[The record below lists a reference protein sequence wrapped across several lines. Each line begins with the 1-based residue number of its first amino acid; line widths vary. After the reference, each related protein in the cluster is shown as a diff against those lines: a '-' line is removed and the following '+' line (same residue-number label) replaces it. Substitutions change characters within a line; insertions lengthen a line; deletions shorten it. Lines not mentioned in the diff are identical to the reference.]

1 MAHIVVVGAGMGGL
15 AAAIRLRLAGHT
27 VAVYEANAY
36 VGGKLSVLQVGAY
49 RFDAGPSLFTQP
61 DYHAEL
67 FRLAGKNPANYFAY
81 KRLDTVCHYFWPDG
95 SSLQAPADPTALAK
109 ALATT
114 FGEDRAA
121 VEAYLARG
129 RKKFALAGDIF
140 LNNPLQRLGTFT
152 SAKAA
157 RAIAQIYKLQIFR
170 SLHGLH
176 RATFRHPHT
185 VQLFDRYATYNGSD
199 PYQASALYS
208 MIPSFEHGE
217 GAYFPTEGMASIGQ
231 SLYRLAEELG
241 VAFHFN
247 CPVLAI
253 ERAGNRVKGIRTA
266 AGPMAADAVV
276 SNADVTHLYRDL
288 MPAAPAPERA
298 LAQPLSTSA
307 VVFYW
312 GVRRSFGQLGLH
324 NIFFSGDYK
333 AEFEALFQSRRWP
346 ADPTVYVNIS
356 SKYKPDDAPAGAE
369 NWFVMV
375 NVPARTDLDT
385 PEAVAALRQTVL
397 RILSARL
404 GVEIE
409 PLIEAETLLTP
420 SSIQRRTSGWQGALY
435 GSNSNSLWSGFWRHP
450 NFSARYKGLFFT
462 GGTVHPGGGIPLA
475 LKSGQIAARLAQ
487 AYLQK

>member
-27 VAVYEANAY
+27 VAVYEANGY
-36 VGGKLSVLQVGAY
+36 VGGKLAVLQVGAY

-67 FRLAGKNPANYFAY
+67 FKLAGKNPADYFAY
-81 KRLDTVCHYFWPDG
+81 QRLQTVCHYFWPDG
-95 SSLQAPADPTALAK
+95 STLQAPADPAALAR
-109 ALATT
+109 ALEET
-114 FGEDRAA
+114 FGEDSTK
-121 VEAYLARG
+121 VKAYLARG

-157 RAIAQIYKLQIFR
+157 KAIMQIYKLQIFKR
-170 SLHGLH
+170 LHGLH
-176 RATFRHPHT
+176 AATFRHPHT
-185 VQLFDRYATYNGSD
+185 VQLFDRYATYNGSN

-231 SLYRLAEELG
+231 SLYRLATEIG
-241 VAFHFN
+241 VAFQFN
-247 CPVLAI
+247 TRVEAI
-253 ERAGNRVKGIRTA
+253 ERTGGRVSGIRTA
-266 AGPMAADAVV
+266 AGIVSADAVV

-312 GVRRSFGQLGLH
+312 GIRRSFGQLGLH
-324 NIFFSGDYK
+324 NIFFSADYK
-333 AEFEALFQSRRWP
+333 AEFKALFQTQQWP
-346 ADPTVYVNIS
+346 EDPTIYLNIS
-356 SKYKPDDAPAGAE
+356 AKYKPDDAPAGSE

-375 NVPARTDLDT
+375 NVPAQTALDT
-385 PEAVAALRQTVL
+385 PEALATLRQTVL

-404 GVEIE
+404 GTEIE
-409 PLIEAETLLTP
+409 PLIEAETVLTP
-420 SSIQRRTSGWQGALY
+420 TSIQNRTSGWQGALY

-450 NFSARYKGLFFT
+450 NFSKRYKGLFFT